1 MTIGI
6 MNKKEALN
14 VLNANI
20 KQADEFCNYNEVSIG
35 DKQYLDAIKIA
46 RDVLESV
53 IKFQDAFIRE

>member
-1 MTIGI
+1 
-6 MNKKEALN
+6 MNKREALN
-14 VLNANI
+14 ILNINI